1 MRDFQIVFGY
11 ELKNQLGKKTTR
23 VTTIILVILALL
35 ITSLPR
41 LISLFDSDTSS
52 PLGQTAYTASFPDA
66 GYVFADPETARTL
79 EPALGTGF
87 NQHSYENRAALVE
100 ALKNEEITVGF
111 VVQPDLSFEAVYW
124 DRPMESSADEE
135 MAALLTGIKR
145 NRLMDEKGLDA
156 ADLREIEQVSIRWE
170 TAVLGKNSVNNLA
183 LSMVLMV
190 IIYMVVLLYGNG
202 VSTSIAREKD
212 SRTMEILITS
222 TRPSSLILGKVA
234 ASGVSAVILF
244 GLVVLA
250 AFAGYRLNASTYP
263 EILRVM
269 LTGAL
274 TPNYVWSY
282 VFFSLF
288 GYIMYLFL
296 YAALGSTVS
305 KIEDVAGATSLIQ
318 FLFIFGYILATVAAQ
333 MPGSAIA
340 VIGSLIPFTSIMVMP
355 IRSALITVPWSEL
368 ILSGALM
375 LLFVAFFAY
384 LSIKI
389 YRWGS
394 LNYGNKTSLRRVVR
408 EALRR

>member
-190 IIYMVVLLYGNG
+190 IIYWWCCCTATGFPPASRG
-202 VSTSIAREKD
+202 KRTPARWK
-212 SRTMEILITS
+212 
-222 TRPSSLILGKVA
+222 SS
-234 ASGVSAVILF
+234 S
-244 GLVVLA
+244 
-250 AFAGYRLNASTYP
+250 P
-263 EILRVM
+263 
-269 LTGAL
+269 
-274 TPNYVWSY
+274 P
-282 VFFSLF
+282 
-288 GYIMYLFL
+288 
-296 YAALGSTVS
+296 
-305 KIEDVAGATSLIQ
+305 
-318 FLFIFGYILATVAAQ
+318 
-333 MPGSAIA
+333 PGPPA
-340 VIGSLIPFTSIMVMP
+340 
-355 IRSALITVPWSEL
+355 
-368 ILSGALM
+368 
-375 LLFVAFFAY
+375 
-384 LSIKI
+384 
-389 YRWGS
+389 
-394 LNYGNKTSLRRVVR
+394 
-408 EALRR
+408 

>member
-1 MRDFQIVFGY
+1 
-11 ELKNQLGKKTTR
+11 
-23 VTTIILVILALL
+23 
-35 ITSLPR
+35 
-41 LISLFDSDTSS
+41 
-52 PLGQTAYTASFPDA
+52 
-66 GYVFADPETARTL
+66 
-79 EPALGTGF
+79 
-87 NQHSYENRAALVE
+87 
-100 ALKNEEITVGF
+100 
-111 VVQPDLSFEAVYW
+111 
-124 DRPMESSADEE
+124 
-135 MAALLTGIKR
+135 
-145 NRLMDEKGLDA
+145 
-156 ADLREIEQVSIRWE
+156 
-170 TAVLGKNSVNNLA
+170 
-183 LSMVLMV
+183 
-190 IIYMVVLLYGNG
+190 
-202 VSTSIAREKD
+202 
-212 SRTMEILITS
+212 MEILITS